1 MSKFYM
7 LCATA
12 GLIIVLI
19 GVMSLILRAANWASK
34 EGDKQMRRL
43 EQARKKLAETNK
55 KKEDVK
61 PCRHF
66 GQSSFNWDFI
76 LMIKTCKNDKCGD
89 VSGVM

>member
-34 EGDKQMRRL
+34 EGDKEMRRL
-43 EQARKKLAETNK
+43 DENLALLVGEV
-55 KKEDVK
+55 VK
-61 PCRHF
+61 TMF
-66 GQSSFNWDFI
+66 WENEE
-76 LMIKTCKNDKCGD
+76 
-89 VSGVM
+89 

>member
-34 EGDKQMRRL
+34 E
-43 EQARKKLAETNK
+43 QARKNLLRQNK

-61 PCRHF
+61 PCRHC